1 MDDPVFLV
9 FADLMEQE
17 SRDWKAV
24 YFAARALSTETL
36 LAFPRDSL
44 GKLAAICNNVYL
56 ISN

>member
-1 MDDPVFLV
+1 
-9 FADLMEQE
+9 MEQE

-24 YFAARALSTETL
+24 YFAARALSTEAL